1 MECFINKDGETLK
14 SFFREYIMEN
24 YLNIYTQINE
34 ALYRDYVLTKA
45 MFDIKPCYI
54 KHLYELLQA

>member
-45 MFDIKPCYI
+45 MFDIKG
-54 KHLYELLQA
+54 YEK